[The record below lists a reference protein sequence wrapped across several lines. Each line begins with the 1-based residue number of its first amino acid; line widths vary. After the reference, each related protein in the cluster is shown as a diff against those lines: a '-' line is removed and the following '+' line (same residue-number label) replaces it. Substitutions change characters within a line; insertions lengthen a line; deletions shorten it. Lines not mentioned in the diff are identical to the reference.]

1 MFLEYLA
8 ALAHP
13 VPTAVRINGGV
24 GFQRH
29 AAPGELDDDPSDV
42 AGILSRRV
50 VSLLRTV
57 SRPGKN

>member
-1 MFLEYLA
+1 MVLKHLA

-13 VPTAVRINGGV
+13 VPTAIRVDGGV

-29 AAPGELDDDPSDV
+29 AAPGELNDDPGDV
-42 AGILSRRV
+42 ARILLV

-57 SRPGKN
+57 SRPGIN